1 MASAVAWLDALRR
14 LERRVFQRAR
24 IPILRRGSPM
34 PARSGSR
41 PDVRV
46 IEQARRVEFAFV
58 IAGARP
64 ESTQV
69 YWSEEAHT
77 LTVYAPIDCAE
88 SPASVATPGSSGSAS
103 WYAEIPVASDVDASR
118 AQAFLEHGT
127 LRIVAPRID
136 SHPLTGLP
144 LLVWTDAPSSWSLAP
159 TT

>member
-1 MASAVAWLDALRR
+1 
-14 LERRVFQRAR
+14 
-24 IPILRRGSPM
+24 M
-34 PARSGSR
+34 PARSWSR
-41 PDVRV
+41 PDLQV
-46 IEQARRVEFAFV
+46 IEHERRVEFAFNV
-58 IAGARP
+58 AGAKA

-69 YWSEEAHT
+69 YWSEEDHT
-77 LTVYAPIDCAE
+77 LTVYAPAGCAE
-88 SPASVATPGSSGSAS
+88 SPASIGTSGSSGSAC

-118 AQAFLEHGT
+118 AQAFLQHDT